1 MSRTSCKETKTKETM
16 RTYPKHNAAK
26 RAIQIPYDLP
36 GRDQFLKKELSI
48 YQGKAFFCK
57 SIGVPV
63 LVTADSVEETA
74 YNASTSRKASKIAL
88 YLPYIIRNAKPINL
102 HLPTEARKQTV
113 TFHFVEIGLFRCNV
127 PKVGIAQI
135 VIGYRRK
142 GKAIE
147 YAVTD
152 YQTSKTAN
160 G

>member
-1 MSRTSCKETKTKETM
+1 M
-16 RTYPKHNAAK
+16 RNYPKHNAAN
-26 RAIQIPYDLP
+26 RAIQIPYDMP
-36 GRDQFLKKELSI
+36 GRQEFLLRELKA
-48 YQGKAFFCK
+48 YTGKTYFCK

-63 LVTADSVEETA
+63 MVTGDSIDETA

-88 YLPYIIRNAKPINL
+88 YLPYIIRNAKPLTL
-102 HLPTEARKQTV
+102 HLPTEARKQT
-113 TFHFVEIGLFRCNV
+113 TRFHFVEIGVFRCSV

-135 VIGYRRK
+135 VIGYRRN

-152 YQTSKTAN
+152 YQVKKITD

>member
-1 MSRTSCKETKTKETM
+1 MKPKPTKTM

-26 RAIQIPYDLP
+26 RAIQIPYDMT
-36 GRDQFLKKELSI
+36 GREDFLKKELKA
-48 YQGKAFFCK
+48 YLGKTYTCK

-63 LVTADSVEETA
+63 MVTGDSIDETA
-74 YNASTSRKASKIAL
+74 FNASMSRNASKIAL
-88 YLPYIIRNAKPINL
+88 YLPYIIRNAKPISL
-102 HLPTEARKQTV
+102 HLPTTARKQTT
-113 TFHFVEIGLFRCNV
+113 TFHFVEIGVFRCNV

-135 VIGYRRK
+135 VIGYRRN

-152 YQTSKTAN
+152 YQVNKTTD

>member
-1 MSRTSCKETKTKETM
+1 M
-16 RTYPKHNAAK
+16 RTYPNHNAAK

-36 GRDQFLKKELSI
+36 GRQEFLRKELQ
-48 YQGKAFFCK
+48 YLQGKTFFCK
-57 SIGVPV
+57 SINVNV
-63 LVTADSVEETA
+63 LVTADSIEETA
-74 YNASTSRKASKIAL
+74 FNAALSRQASKIAL
-88 YLPYIIRNAKPINL
+88 HLPYIIRNAKPKIL
-102 HLPTEARKQTV
+102 HLPTTARKQTT

-135 VIGYRRK
+135 VIGYRRN

-152 YQTSKTAN
+152 YQVNKTAN